1 MRCVIIDR
9 SPPKNITFIL
19 VCIPPQVSQ
28 IPFPRRQIFFPQT
41 EAVAFRRRRQLEIYL
56 RRLLVVCS
64 KLPASPIYEDEAM
77 APHGGGLTRAS
88 LVELSAFFR
97 KGVCECG
104 GRGDPT
110 RA

>member
-1 MRCVIIDR
+1 MLTAAYP
-9 SPPKNITFIL
+9 SNST
-19 VCIPPQVSQ
+19 QVSQ

-41 EAVAFRRRRQLEIYL
+41 EAVASRRRRQLEIYL

-77 APHGGGLTRAS
+77 APTHGGGGVGGLTRAS

-104 GRGDPT
+104 GGGGRGGP
-110 RA
+110 AEA